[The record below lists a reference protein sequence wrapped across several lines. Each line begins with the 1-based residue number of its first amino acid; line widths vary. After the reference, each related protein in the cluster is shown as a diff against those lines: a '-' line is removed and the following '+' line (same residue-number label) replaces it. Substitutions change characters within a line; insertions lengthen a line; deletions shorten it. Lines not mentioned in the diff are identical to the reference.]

1 MWCETE
7 GCVVTE
13 GPTVKITFQNVSSME
28 PQRERSPLDVPQ
40 RQKRVCRYQDIKR
53 DFFVFRLPTHPTQC
67 NFPKECQVKH
77 YLAGIRETDS
87 RIRRIV
93 KEGSAG
99 TPLSPT
105 VEFGNSLNK
114 TWKDWFTDFVLFQRI
129 QPLPCK
135 PRATSQLLFCHA
147 SQVL

>member
-1 MWCETE
+1 
-7 GCVVTE
+7 
-13 GPTVKITFQNVSSME
+13 ME
-28 PQRERSPLDVPQ
+28 PQRERSPLDIPQ
-40 RQKRVCRYQDIKR
+40 RQQRVCRYQDIKR

-114 TWKDWFTDFVLFQRI
+114 TWKDWFTDFCPLSENPAPSLQTQSYIPTSLSSCFSSALDTCWKRLPTQRTRL
-129 QPLPCK
+129 Q
-135 PRATSQLLFCHA
+135 TE
-147 SQVL
+147 